1 MTRVTEQTDVT
12 SLRIIVVEDNHEL
25 RDILVTGLRYFGH
38 HSLGVGDGPA
48 LDKTL
53 AESSADIVILDLGL
67 PGEDG
72 ISIARRLRSSHS
84 CGIVMV
90 TARGRLDERVLGHE
104 TGADLYFV
112 KPVDIRE
119 LNAAMI
125 NLARRLFKKSGPA
138 WRFSARTSTLQT
150 PHGMTIPLTA
160 QECIL
165 MQKLLELP
173 GTNVSRRDIFAA
185 LNQPDDLYA
194 DKRLEAL
201 VSRLRGKVKSAD
213 AANELPVRARHNLG
227 YAFLAEVAV

>member
-1 MTRVTEQTDVT
+1 MNRTADSTFVP
-12 SLRIIVVEDNHEL
+12 SLRVIVVEDNHEL
-25 RDILVTGLRYFGH
+25 RDILVTGLRHFGH
-38 HSLGVGDGPA
+38 RSLGVGDGRA

-53 AESSADIVILDLGL
+53 AESPADIIILDLGL

-72 ISIARRLRSSHS
+72 IAIARRLRENCS

-90 TARGRLDERVLGHE
+90 TARGRVDERVLGRE

-119 LNAAMI
+119 LNAASI
-125 NLARRLFKKSGPA
+125 NLAKRLSKRAQPV
-138 WRFSARTSTLQT
+138 WRFTARTSTLQT
-150 PHGMTIPLTA
+150 PQGVVIPLTA

-165 MQKLLELP
+165 MQILFETP
-173 GTNVSRRDIFAA
+173 GVNVSRKEIFRV
-185 LNQPDDLYA
+185 LNQTDDIYA

-213 AANELPVRARHNLG
+213 VTCELPVRARHNLG
-227 YAFLAEVAV
+227 YAFLAEVGA

>member
-1 MTRVTEQTDVT
+1 MTGATEHTNVTP
-12 SLRIIVVEDNHEL
+12 LHIIVVEDNHEL
-25 RDILVTGLRYFGH
+25 RDILVTGLRHLGH
-38 HSLGVGDGPA
+38 RPHGVCDGSSLDRA
-48 LDKTL
+48 L
-53 AESSADIVILDLGL
+53 AESVADIVILDLGL

-72 ISIARRLRSSHS
+72 ISIARRLRANHS

-90 TARGRLDERVLGHE
+90 TARGRVDERVRGHE

-119 LNAAMI
+119 LNAALI
-125 NLARRLFKKSGPA
+125 NLARRISKKPEPV
-138 WRFSARTSTLQT
+138 WRFSALTSTLQT
-150 PHGMTIPLTA
+150 PRGKAVSLTA

-165 MQKLLELP
+165 MQRLLESP
-173 GTNVSRRDIFAA
+173 GRNVSRRDIFTA

-201 VSRLRGKVKSAD
+201 VSRLRSKIKTAD
-213 AANELPVRARHNLG
+213 AASELPVRARHNLG

>member
-1 MTRVTEQTDVT
+1 MGEAAGRSHTM

-25 RDILVTGLRYFGH
+25 RDILVAGLRHFGH
-38 HSLGVGDGPA
+38 RPLGVGDGRA
-48 LDKTL
+48 LDEAL
-53 AESSADIVILDLGL
+53 ADSPADIVVLDLGL

-72 ISIARRLRSSHS
+72 IAIARRLRQDCS

-90 TARGRLDERVLGHE
+90 TARGRLDERVAGRE

-119 LNAAMI
+119 LNAALI
-125 NLARRLFKKSGPA
+125 NLAQRLSNKPHPV
-138 WRFSARTSTLQT
+138 WRFVAQTSTLLT
-150 PHGMTIPLTA
+150 PRGVPVLLTA

-165 MQKLLELP
+165 MQTLVETQ
-173 GTNVSRRDIFAA
+173 GANVSRKAIFRA
-185 LNQPDDLYA
+185 LNQPDDIYA

-213 AANELPVRARHNLG
+213 AASELPVRARHNLG